1 MVLSLA
7 DTIGYIALVLNLY
20 SMSSKSE
27 HRLRIISIVANLI
40 YVCYG
45 IMISAIP
52 IILGCS
58 VAVLLH
64 AYRLYKM
71 KIVTYGANTTS

>member
-1 MVLSLA
+1 MSLA
-7 DTIGYIALVLNLY
+7 DSIGYVALVLNLY

-27 HRLRIISIVANLI
+27 HRLRIISLIANVI
-40 YVCYG
+40 YVVYG
-45 IMISAIP
+45 FFIGAVP

-64 AYRLYKM
+64 AYRLSKM
-71 KIVTYGANTTS
+71 KTVTYGTHPNS

>member
-1 MVLSLA
+1 MLISVT
-7 DTIGYIALVLNLY
+7 DTVGYVALTINLY

-27 HRLRIISIVANLI
+27 HRLRIISVLANLI
-40 YVCYG
+40 YVGYG
-45 IMISAIP
+45 IMISAVP

-64 AYRLYKM
+64 IYRLYKM
-71 KIVTYGANTTS
+71 KIVTYGENATS